1 MAKNRGFWQ
10 VVKVNVNTCI
20 WQDAIKIYHY
30 IYMFSI
36 QDFDKLVMQVKLF
49 NHYIF
54 SLDELSVYI
63 QSYTKTMSMKNG
75 NS

>member
-10 VVKVNVNTCI
+10 VVKVNVNI

-30 IYMFSI
+30 MYMFSI

-63 QSYTKTMSMKNG
+63 YKATQKPCP
-75 NS
+75 

>member
-10 VVKVNVNTCI
+10 VVKVNVNI

-30 IYMFSI
+30 MYNMFSI

>member
-10 VVKVNVNTCI
+10 VVKVNVNI

-30 IYMFSI
+30 MYMCSI